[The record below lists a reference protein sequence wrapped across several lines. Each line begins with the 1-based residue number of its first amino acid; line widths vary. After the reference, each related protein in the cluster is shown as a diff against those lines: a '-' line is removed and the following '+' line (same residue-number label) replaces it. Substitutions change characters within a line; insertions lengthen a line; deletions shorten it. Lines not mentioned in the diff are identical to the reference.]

1 MDVLYLLLILCILA
15 ILFAGYQ
22 IFVHRALVT
31 EEVRIIVRSSDGQ
44 SLPCDMVVLSDLHNR
59 QFGKSNERLLRAI
72 DDCRPSAVLIPGDL
86 VTKTDRRNAAAEQL
100 LMQLYA
106 REIPVYYAL
115 GNHEQSMRS
124 KHSEQWAA
132 FLSEIDDERL
142 HLLDNASAVTK
153 DGVGIIGW
161 TLPDGCYGRRGRRI
175 TPDESSIRKVVAETA
190 DQAYRILLVHT
201 PYYFSMYQSLGA
213 DLVVSGHL
221 HGGIV
226 RLPLIGG
233 VISPQ
238 MELFPK
244 YDAGVFCEG
253 DTTMVVSRGLG
264 SHTMPI
270 RIGNRPQLITIRFV
284 QEGQE

>member
-1 MDVLYLLLILCILA
+1 MGILYLLLILCILA

-22 IFVHRALVT
+22 VFVHRVLVT
-31 EEVRIIVRSSDGQ
+31 EEVRIQVRSSGRE
-44 SLPCDMVVLSDLHNR
+44 SLPGDMVVVSDLHNR
-59 QFGKSNERLLRAI
+59 QFGKNNERLLQAI

-86 VTKTDRRNAAAEQL
+86 VTKTDRGNAAAEQL

-106 REIPVYYAL
+106 RGIPVYYAL
-115 GNHEQSMRS
+115 GNHEQSMRR
-124 KHSEQWAA
+124 KHSEQWAE
-132 FLSEIDDERL
+132 FLREIDNEKL
-142 HLLDNASAVTK
+142 HLLDNTSAVTE
-153 DGVGIIGW
+153 DGTGIIGW

-175 TPDESSIRKVVAETA
+175 TPDERNIRKVVEETA
-190 DQAYRILLVHT
+190 GQAYRILLVHT
-201 PYYFSMYQSLGA
+201 PYYFSMYRSLGA

-226 RLPLIGG
+226 RLPFLGG

-270 RIGNRPQLITIRFV
+270 RIGNRPQLITIHFV